1 MQKIEEKQRHERT
14 AIRVLLND
22 LKLMAEEKDLVVKEK
37 YKQEIDVSSPP
48 VLPVL
53 IVFLK
58 KMFTD

>member
-37 YKQEIDVSSPP
+37 YKQEIDVSSPS
-48 VLPVL
+48 VLAVF
-53 IVFLK
+53 IVFK